1 MRPAYLE
8 LCESGEIETRIKEL
22 YAMLSDC
29 ELCPRRCGVNRLKG
43 EKGFC
48 RSSARVK
55 VASAH
60 PHFGE
65 EEVLVGTHGSGTIFL
80 SNCNLG
86 CVFCQNYDIS
96 HLGVGYEVS
105 EAELAEMMLELQR
118 LGCHNINFV
127 TPTHFTPQ
135 IVSAIKIA
143 AERGLRVP
151 IVYNCGGYESVQT
164 LRLLE
169 GIIDIYMPDIK
180 YSRVESAEKYSK
192 ARDYF
197 EVCKS
202 AVREMHRQVGD
213 LVMDERG
220 IAVRGLLI
228 RHLVM
233 PNDVAGSEEILRFV
247 AELSKNTYINIMF
260 QYRPM
265 FKAYEYEEIN
275 RTVKLSEYKKVIETA
290 VKLGLWCGFE
300 RI

>member
-43 EKGFC
+43 EVGFC

-65 EEVLVGTHGSGTIFL
+65 EDVLVGTHGSGTIFL

-135 IVSAIKIA
+135 IVAAIKIA

-180 YSRVESAEKYSK
+180 YSKAESAEKYSK
-192 ARDYF
+192 AGDYF

-213 LVMDERG
+213 LVVDERG
-220 IAVRGLLI
+220 IALRGLLI

-247 AELSKNTYINIMF
+247 AELSKNIYINIMF

-265 FKAYEYEEIN
+265 FKAHEYEEIN
-275 RTVKLSEYKKVIETA
+275 RTVKISEYRKVVETA
-290 VKLGLWCGFE
+290 VKLGLWRGFE

>member
-43 EKGFC
+43 EVGFC
-48 RSSARVK
+48 RSSAKLK

-65 EEVLVGTHGSGTIFL
+65 EDVLVGTHGSGTIFL

-135 IVSAIKIA
+135 IVAAIKIA

-180 YSRVESAEKYSK
+180 YSRSESAEKYSK

-213 LVMDERG
+213 LVTDEG

-233 PNDVAGSEEILRFV
+233 PNDVAGSEEILKFV

-265 FKAYEYEEIN
+265 FKAHEYEEIN
-275 RTVKLSEYKKVIETA
+275 RTVKISEYRKVVETA
-290 VKLGLWCGFE
+290 VKLGLWRGFE
-300 RI
+300 QI

>member
-135 IVSAIKIA
+135 IVAAIKIA

-164 LRLLE
+164 LRLLD

-180 YSRVESAEKYSK
+180 YSRSESAEKYSK

-213 LVMDERG
+213 LVTDERG

-275 RTVKLSEYKKVIETA
+275 RTVKISEYRKVVETA
-290 VKLGLWCGFE
+290 VKLGLWRGFE

>member
-48 RSSARVK
+48 RSSAKLK

-65 EEVLVGTHGSGTIFL
+65 EDVLVGTHGSGTIFL

-135 IVSAIKIA
+135 IVAAIKIA

-180 YSRVESAEKYSK
+180 YSRSESAEKYSK

-213 LVMDERG
+213 LVTDEG

-233 PNDVAGSEEILRFV
+233 PNDVAGSEEILKFV

-265 FKAYEYEEIN
+265 FKAHEYEEIN
-275 RTVKLSEYKKVIETA
+275 RTVKISEYRKVVETA
-290 VKLGLWCGFE
+290 VKLGLWRGFE

>member
-8 LCESGEIETRIKEL
+8 LCKSGEIETRIKEL
-22 YAMLSDC
+22 YAMLSNC

-43 EKGFC
+43 EVGFC
-48 RSSARVK
+48 RSSAKLK

-135 IVSAIKIA
+135 IVAAIKIA

-151 IVYNCGGYESVQT
+151 IVYNCGGYELVQT

-180 YSRVESAEKYSK
+180 YSRSESAEKYSK

-213 LVMDERG
+213 LVTDEG

-275 RTVKLSEYKKVIETA
+275 RTVKISEYRKVVETA
-290 VKLGLWCGFE
+290 VKLGLWRGFE